1 MCTVS
6 FIAVKDKVFLTS
18 NRDEHKSRPS
28 AFAPVETLINDV
40 KVVYP
45 KDPKA
50 GGTWFAV
57 NEFGTVTV
65 LLNGAFEYHK
75 STGNY
80 RRSRG
85 LIVLDIIGSKTPL
98 SAIKTI
104 DLNLIEPF
112 TLVLFADGGLF
123 ELRWDGQQKHLR
135 QLDADTP
142 YIWSSATLYT
152 KEVMQDRENAF
163 AQFLG
168 NGPAPTGEAIIAFHT
183 NKTEDQE
190 NGFVIDRGT
199 GLKTFSVTQALL
211 DETGISL
218 CHKDLRTGTRTKN
231 HLGMATKLCSPS

>member
-6 FIAVKDKVFLTS
+6 FIASKGKVFLTS
-18 NRDEHKSRPS
+18 NRDEHESRPS
-28 AFAPVETLINDV
+28 AFAPVESYINDV

-65 LLNGAFEYHK
+65 LLNGAFDYHK

-80 RRSRG
+80 RKSRG
-85 LIVLDIIGSKTPL
+85 LIVLDVIGSKTPL
-98 SAIKTI
+98 EDIKTI
-104 DLNLIEPF
+104 NLNQIEPF
-112 TLVLFADGGLF
+112 TLVLFVDGTLF
-123 ELRWDGQQKHLR
+123 ELRWDGQEKYLK
-135 QLDADTP
+135 QLATDTP

-152 KEVMQDRENAF
+152 KEVMQERENAF
-163 AQFLG
+163 TRFLDTK
-168 NGPAPTGEAIIAFHT
+168 PLPTGDAIIAFHS

-190 NGFVIDRGT
+190 NGFIIDRGT

-218 CHKDLRTGTRTKN
+218 CHQDLLNGTRTEN
-231 HLGMATKLCSPS
+231 HLGIHAKLCSPS